1 MNKNY
6 NSKHKMKHLF
16 KLRCMG
22 LTFYQMLTSN
32 DPSYY
37 LSADLFKTMNLPN
50 IEELKFYSFLF
61 EYVFSKY

>member
-1 MNKNY
+1 
-6 NSKHKMKHLF
+6 
-16 KLRCMG
+16 MG
-22 LTFYQMLTSN
+22 LTFYHMLTNN

-61 EYVFSKY
+61 EYLILIFKLY